1 MKQSERDE
9 LDALEQDYR
18 VQVEPL
24 IARVGPIGTLLKR
37 WRTEHHAANCQ
48 AQEDTWKHAGV
59 FAVGDRV
66 VMTGRALYAQRVGGG
81 DVAKVWT
88 VTDCGCELCQ
98 SGRLVAVDQW
108 VDEIGWRHITKAAL
122 RHAGQPTAD
131 ELSESCGSA
140 DTSHT
145 WRTR

>member
-1 MKQSERDE
+1 MSDQGCLFDDDPQAE
-9 LDALEQDYR
+9 YR
-18 VQVEPL
+18 AAVEPL
-24 IARVGPIGTLLKR
+24 IQLVGPIGTMLKR
-37 WRTEHHAANCQ
+37 WQTEAHEADCQ
-48 AQEDTWKHAGV
+48 AQEATWKPAGV

-66 VMTGRALYAQRVGGG
+66 VMIGRALYAQRAGGS

-108 VDEIGWRHITKAAL
+108 VADIGWRHIARVAL

-131 ELSESCGSA
+131 ELTVALGTA
-140 DTSHT
+140 DITHT
-145 WRTR
+145 WRER